1 MPFSHDDDP
10 TYEAAWKDGAQA
22 EAEAVLDGRLELLQ
36 GARIRLF
43 LRREGTWKEAVVE
56 AFHARSGRHHKVG
69 DGAPQILLLKEE
81 RWLPLGTFPPSPS
94 KQSAAA
100 AAASSD
106 ASPASSK
113 KKGRGAVRFAEAPA
127 PPPEPEPEYDEDEG
141 EEEEESEEDEDDDE
155 FVMEGEETEEEDDG
169 EEDDESAEEE
179 DEEEEEEEVT
189 RKRKRSKAKS
199 GAAKGKG
206 KGGIPRPPG
215 RAPAGKV
222 WDATSGGWVPRAAA
236 SAHAAGVSGYAGAGG
251 SAAEPAAAVVGR
263 SRRRRRL
270 AVVMK
275 AMVPTGLACR
285 SCLAAFPAAPTSRIR
300 TT

>member
-1 MPFSHDDDP
+1 M
-10 TYEAAWKDGAQA
+10 EGRRAGRGRGR
-22 EAEAVLDGRLELLQ
+22 LDGRLELLQ

-56 AFHARSGRHHKVG
+56 AFHARSGRHRVKVG

-81 RWLPLGTFPPSPS
+81 RWLPLGTFPPSP
-94 KQSAAA
+94 KTVCCRCGRLLGRVAGFQQE
-100 AAASSD
+100 
-106 ASPASSK
+106 
-113 KKGRGAVRFAEAPA
+113 KGRGAVRFAEAPA

-189 RKRKRSKAKS
+189 RKRKRSKASPVQPKVRARVAS
-199 GAAKGKG
+199 RARLDARPLAKCGMRRAADGCHA
-206 KGGIPRPPG
+206 RPH
-215 RAPAGKV
+215 RRTRQVLAGM
-222 WDATSGGWVPRAAA
+222 PERAAA
-236 SAHAAGVSGYAGAGG
+236 RQNRRRRW
-251 SAAEPAAAVVGR
+251 VGR
-263 SRRRRRL
+263 WRRRRRL
-270 AVVMK
+270 VLVVMK